1 MLTEICQYL
10 RNWFDRK
17 PDGSEYP
24 KYYGDF
30 TIKDGA
36 INAELAD
43 GQYYRIIGSTFN
55 DGVHLYP
62 NDFLTDE
69 SFNGAVWVM
78 VLPPSLVLL
87 ATEINQW
94 QKQYGGANSPALSPY
109 QSESFGGYSY
119 SKSSGGSSD
128 GVGDAGTWQSVYGSR
143 LNIWRKI

>member
-30 TIKDGA
+30 TINNGA

-43 GQYYRIIGSTFN
+43 GQYYRIIGSSFN
-55 DGVHLYP
+55 DGVHQFP

-69 SFNGAVWVM
+69 SFNGSVWVM
-78 VLPPSLVLL
+78 VLPPSLVSL
-87 ATEINQW
+87 AAEINQW
-94 QKQYGGANSPALSPY
+94 QEQYGAVNSPALSPY

-119 SKSSGGSSD
+119 SKSSGGS
-128 GVGDAGTWQSVYGSR
+128 GAGDAGTWQSVYGSR
-143 LNIWRKI
+143 LNMWRKV